1 MSFKLEQSW
10 KVLISLDETSPNYY
24 APHELFSLESG
35 NSFLRKIGGG
45 MECFLISPLV
55 LRPTIV
61 FNNAISKIIKEA
73 GFTGNKF
80 PYKKN
85 EDVLNITIHSYFE
98 KYIALTVKYTK
109 MYASQPVNL
118 NNLTILRKHPEI
130 YRLVLSFA
138 GLIKH
143 GDYKNITPLTSIPT
157 FRCTLIEMVN
167 EDFDFEKNQLVESL
181 TGHMQPV
188 QNIIDDVLE
197 RNKGHQLNEALTL
210 IDKQGVIQKI
220 PYDFSEKKEAE
231 RKYISCCN
239 LFELMIVIKRTLQDD
254 YLGANRLFIKALAEL
269 VRNPERIV
277 NSFTA
282 RKTIEQFT
290 KDFYL
295 VGELIN
301 LESEAY
307 QKIQLDGIMNVQSKK
322 RISFKEGF
330 LQFYASKEFFA
341 VLLTVAFA
349 GITSGLGLLW
359 VLLTS

>member
-35 NSFLRKIGGG
+35 NNFLRKIGGG

-61 FNNAISKIIKEA
+61 FCNAISRIIKKA

-85 EDVLNITIHSYFE
+85 EDVLNIITHSYFE
-98 KYIALTVKYTK
+98 KYIVLTVRYTK
-109 MYASQPVNL
+109 TYNSQPTNLSEITIL
-118 NNLTILRKHPEI
+118 NNHPEI
-130 YRLVLSFA
+130 YKLILSFA
-138 GLIKH
+138 GIIKN

-157 FRCTLIEMVN
+157 LRCTLIEMFDG
-167 EDFDFEKNQLVESL
+167 DFYFEKNQLIESL

-188 QNIIDDVLE
+188 QNIVDDVLE

-210 IDKQGVIQKI
+210 IDKQGVIQNI
-220 PYDFSEKKEAE
+220 PYDFSGKNEAQK
-231 RKYISCCN
+231 KYISCCN
-239 LFELMIVIKRTLQDD
+239 LFELMIVINRTIQDD
-254 YLGANRLFIKALAEL
+254 YLGANRLFIKALAAL
-269 VRNPERIV
+269 VRNPERVV

-290 KDFYL
+290 KDFHL
-295 VGELIN
+295 VGALTS

-307 QKIQLDGIMNVQSKK
+307 QQIQLDGNMNVQSRK

-349 GITSGLGLLW
+349 GITSGLGVLW
-359 VLLTS
+359 AFLKS

>member
-10 KVLISLDETSPNYY
+10 KVLISIDEISPNYY
-24 APHELFSLESG
+24 APHELFTLESG

-45 MECFLISPLV
+45 MECFIISPLV

-73 GFTGNKF
+73 GFTGNKL

-85 EDVLNITIHSYFE
+85 KDELNVIIHSYFE
-98 KYIALTVKYTK
+98 KYIVLTVKYTK
-109 MYASQPVNL
+109 LYASQPANL
-118 NNLTILRKHPEI
+118 NEITILKNHPEL
-130 YRLVLSFA
+130 YKLTLSFA
-138 GLIKH
+138 GIIKN
-143 GDYKNITPLTSIPT
+143 GNYKNITPLPSIPT
-157 FRCTLIEMVN
+157 FRCSSIEMVF
-167 EDFDFEKNQLVESL
+167 DDYDFEKNQLVESL
-181 TGHMQPV
+181 TGHVQPV

-220 PYDFSEKKEAE
+220 PYNFLGKKEAQ

-239 LFELMIVIKRTLQDD
+239 LFELMIVINRTIQDN
-254 YLGANRLFIKALAEL
+254 YFGTNRLFIKALSEL
-269 VRNPERIV
+269 VRNPQRIV
-277 NSFTA
+277 SSFTA

-290 KDFYL
+290 KDFHFTGAL
-295 VGELIN
+295 TN

-307 QKIQLDGIMNVQSKK
+307 QKIQLEDNMKVQSTK
-322 RISFKEGF
+322 RISFNEGL

-341 VLLTVAFA
+341 VLLTAAFA
-349 GITSGLGLLW
+349 GITSGLGI
-359 VLLTS
+359 VLAFLKS